1 MRSNDIFGSLGCGS
15 VRSSIQTAK
24 VSVDKDLQFYGP
36 SSIQVARSLLISA
49 SEWTE
54 LSDSIVFSK
63 QERFFPPDI

>member
-1 MRSNDIFGSLGCGS
+1 MIFLVLWGVEVLGLLY
-15 VRSSIQTAK
+15 K
-24 VSVDKDLQFYGP
+24 LQKFQWIKIYNFYGP